1 MILGGFMT
9 HSEGLFTIERGSKG
23 QIEIWSEGSCDRV
36 ADINP
41 VNRNAEGNA
50 HLLAASHDL
59 YISLQAM
66 VGLVESIIENDPVK
80 LYKSDRESIKLA
92 KIAISSAKGEGV

>member
-1 MILGGFMT
+1 MIGGFMT
-9 HSEGLFTIERGSKG
+9 HSEGPYTIERWSKG
-23 QIEIWSEGSCDRV
+23 QINIMASDGNERIAKVDVW
-36 ADINP
+36 NP
-41 VNRNAEGNA
+41 NAEGNA

-59 YISLQAM
+59 YVSLRAM

-92 KIAISSAKGEGV
+92 KIAISTAKGEGV